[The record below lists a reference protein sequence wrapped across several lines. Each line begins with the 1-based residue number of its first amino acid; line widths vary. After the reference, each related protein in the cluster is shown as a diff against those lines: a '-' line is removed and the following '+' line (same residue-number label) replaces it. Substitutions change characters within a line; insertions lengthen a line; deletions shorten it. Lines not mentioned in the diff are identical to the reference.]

1 MVEAVFDCAVNVDY
15 PYHALAL
22 DHDGDDDFAFAGRV
36 AGDVAWELLD
46 VGDELSCLGGGCC
59 AADSAAEVD
68 GLAGDFAL
76 KRTQDEAWF
85 CGRGGVVV
93 DVEAGP
99 VYRGGGGGEGAVEV
113 PEEGGGVG
121 EVAALLSARFFTTK
135 SVVIFHGD
143 ISWWYFVVGFHGG
156 DDVWGFECE

>member
-36 AGDVAWELLD
+36 AGDVTWELLD

-121 EVAALLSARFFTTK
+121 EVAALCQLDF
-135 SVVIFHGD
+135 SVR
-143 ISWWYFVVGFHGG
+143 SLW
-156 DDVWGFECE
+156 